1 MKLLAALDG
10 SRVTTDCL
18 RQPNRPR
25 AELLATTAWPRPSP
39 CLPEN
44 WARATSRW
52 SSLAKASAQTA
63 SVHNFSF
70 LADVPSASQPHDV
83 FGANRG
89 LRGGCL
95 ILDRRRR

>member
-10 SRVTTDCL
+10 SRVTTNCI

-63 SVHNFSF
+63 SVHRDFSF

-95 ILDRRRR
+95 ILDRR